1 MKSSKAP
8 DIHIQEDLE
17 RQLLHG
23 LACEWENAL
32 WVLPDEKRRLMRPPL
47 FSLRKLKTH
56 LGYWSRHRNEIVISR
71 DFIINYPWDD
81 VRDVLCHE
89 MAHQYTDQVM
99 GSSERIPH
107 GADFLEACRHLR
119 ANPKASGRYRPLH
132 DRIYQS
138 SPGDRDRILMRVK
151 KLMSLARSTNRHE
164 AEAAMTK
171 AHEMMRKYN
180 LQLLEHTN
188 QRNFISMFIGSPA
201 LRHFREEYYLANLL
215 QRYYFVQGL
224 WVSAY
229 VLGKNKMGRVFE
241 ISGTPE
247 NVKIAAYVHDFV
259 RNTINSHWRQYNAN
273 GHLNRYRKT
282 DFAVG
287 LVEGFSNK
295 LAKLESAP
303 ISSNNTTALVSLQDP
318 LLDVYIL
325 HRYPRTKAFQRTTS
339 NQDDRIHEQG
349 YSVGKELVI
358 NKGIEVK
365 MDGNKLLIK

>member
-8 DIHIQEDLE
+8 KIHIQEDLE

-23 LACEWENAL
+23 LSCEWENAL

-47 FSLRKLKTH
+47 FSLRELQTR

-71 DFIINYPWDD
+71 NFILNYSWDD

-89 MAHQYTDQVM
+89 MAHQYTDQVIK
-99 GSSERIPH
+99 SSESTPH
-107 GADFLEACRHLR
+107 GSDFLEACQILR
-119 ANPKASGRYRPLH
+119 ANPKASGRYRPMH
-132 DRIYQS
+132 DRLYQTS
-138 SPGDRDRILMRVK
+138 LSDRDRILIRVK

-171 AHEMMRKYN
+171 AHELMRKYN
-180 LQLLEHTN
+180 LQLLEHSN

-201 LRHFREEYYLANLL
+201 LRHFREEYHLANLL

-229 VLGKNKMGRVFE
+229 VLGKSKMGRVFE

-247 NVKIAAYVHDFV
+247 NVKIAAYVYDFV
-259 RNTINSHWRQYNAN
+259 RNTIDNHWHQYNSD
-273 GHLNRYRKT
+273 GRLNRYRKT

-287 LVEGFSNK
+287 LVEEFSNK
-295 LAKLESAP
+295 LARLESTP
-303 ISSNNTTALVSLQDP
+303 SLSNQTTALVSLQDP
-318 LLDVYIL
+318 LLDAYIS
-325 HRYPRTKAFQRTTS
+325 HRYPHTKSFQRATS
-339 NQDDRIHEQG
+339 NQNERVHKHG
-349 YSVGKELVI
+349 FTLGKDLVI

-365 MDGNKLLIK
+365 ANSDRLLPQ